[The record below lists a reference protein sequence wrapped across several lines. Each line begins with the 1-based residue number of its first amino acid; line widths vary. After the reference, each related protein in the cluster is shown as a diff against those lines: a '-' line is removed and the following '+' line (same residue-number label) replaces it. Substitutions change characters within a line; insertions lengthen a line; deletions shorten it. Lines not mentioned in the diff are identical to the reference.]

1 MIDEFETKDTS
12 SEEDNPASRQ
22 STKARILDVAEQLFS
37 EKGFAE
43 TSMRDITG
51 QANVNLASVN
61 YHFGSKEELINAVF
75 QRSLAPLVDA
85 LNTNLSVIQE
95 THMTGIGKLE
105 LSLKV
110 LVSAALK
117 RTRAMKGGGGI
128 FMRLLSRAYSDPEAK
143 VRNFLA
149 MQYTDVI
156 SAYVLILIEALPAV
170 SKEEIYWRSYSML
183 GSLIFIMSSEPT
195 LQNIAKTHY
204 GFDVSEQKIEDYL
217 VKFLLAGLSA

>member
-1 MIDEFETKDTS
+1 MVDEFEIKDTS
-12 SEEDNPASRQ
+12 PEEDNPANRQ
-22 STKARILDVAEQLFS
+22 STKERILDVAEQLFS

-75 QRSLAPLVDA
+75 QRSLAPLVEA
-85 LNTNLSVIQE
+85 LSANLNLIE
-95 THMTGIGKLE
+95 EKHTTGISSLE
-105 LSLKV
+105 LSLRV
-110 LVSAALK
+110 LISAALK
-117 RTRAMKGGGGI
+117 RAREMKGGGI

-149 MQYTDVI
+149 MQYTDII
-156 SAYVLILIEALPAV
+156 SAYVRILIEALPAV
-170 SKEEIYWRSYSML
+170 SKEEIYWRCYSML
-183 GSLIFIMSSEPT
+183 GSLIFIMSAEPT

-204 GFDVSEQKIEDYL
+204 DFDVSEQKTEDYL
-217 VKFLLAGLSA
+217 VKFLLAGFSA